1 MENKKTMEE
10 LANMLVD
17 MLSILGKLEAGA
29 PAKTSGSPKPVVE
42 NRFPSEEHAEPREDN
57 KNDPCEALLTI
68 RGELLRIREALL
80 DDRPQMAL
88 RLVDWLLDGLEEM
101 LAEGE

>member
-1 MENKKTMEE
+1 MENKKTMET

-17 MLSILGKLEAGA
+17 MLSTLGKLEAGA
-29 PAKTSGSPKPVVE
+29 PAKTSGSPKPIE
-42 NRFPSEEHAEPREDN
+42 NRFQPEEHAKPREDN
-57 KNDPCEALLTI
+57 KSDRCEAMLMI

-80 DDRPQMAL
+80 NDRPQMAL
-88 RLVDWLLDGLEEM
+88 RLVDWLLDSLEEM